1 MIARM
6 VAALDAERVATLGI
20 LLVLGIALL
29 GIVVAGLA
37 RAVAV
42 KVVALAVALGLIAAV
57 WSQRQALQD
66 CVERV
71 QDTLADGGDGAAACR
86 FLGVDVDVR
95 AP

>member
-1 MIARM
+1 M
-6 VAALDAERVATLGI
+6 VAALDAERVATLGV
-20 LLVLGIALL
+20 LLVLALALL

-71 QDTLADGGDGAAACR
+71 QDTLATGGDGAAACG

>member
-71 QDTLADGGDGAAACR
+71 QDTLADGGDGAAACQ

>member
-1 MIARM
+1 M

-20 LLVLGIALL
+20 LLVLALAIL
-29 GIVVAGLA
+29 GIVIAGLA
-37 RAVAV
+37 RAIVV
-42 KVVALAVALGLIAAV
+42 KVVALVVVLGLIAAV

-71 QDTLADGGDGAAACR
+71 QDTLTEGASGAAACE
-86 FLGVDVDVR
+86 FLGLDVDVK